1 MSKSNPTPHLSDAK
15 LTEELQRHFK
25 MSKFR
30 GGQLDVIKRLLAGKS
45 TAAIFPT
52 GGGKSLCY
60 QLPAVILNGLTIVVS
75 PLLALMREQVDYLN
89 ELGIAAGRLDSSLSA
104 EETRETM
111 AAIRAGDLRL
121 LYVAPERFF
130 NERFRNFIGSIPITM
145 FAIDEAHCISQWG
158 HSFRPDYLKLARI
171 AKELQAGRVLAL
183 TATATP
189 SVLQDIQAG
198 FDIAADDAIR
208 TEFYR
213 SNLALQFTRCDE
225 NSRDQELLSR
235 IKDSPPQP
243 TLVYVTLQRTA
254 AAVADFLAKHDLP
267 ARTYHAGLPDE
278 ERKSVQDW
286 FMQSDDAIVV
296 ATIAFGM
303 GIDKSNIRAI
313 YHYNTSKSIEN
324 FAQEVG
330 RAGRDGKDSHCET
343 LLVPE
348 DRVVLD
354 NFAHGDTPSKIAVQ
368 RFVELLIG
376 QQKDFFVSYYT
387 LAYEADIREP
397 VIRTLMTYL
406 ELSGAIEST
415 ASRYD
420 AYQFKPLVSS
430 ADILSHFSGEK
441 RQFAA
446 SVLTLTVKKKIWF
459 HIALAQAAKRLDC
472 DRGRI
477 VRMLEFFSEKGWVE
491 LRVSGLVFGYR
502 TVRPLG
508 DINELTHEL
517 YEYLLKRESGELAR
531 LNQLFELMCGDV
543 CQSQA
548 LSKHF
553 GQAIDIVCGK
563 CSACLGRPIGKLPKA
578 DTASVGDSALRGISN
593 LAEQHPEIL
602 ATTRDRARF
611 LCGMNSPKMIRKRL
625 TREPLFGCCDEIP
638 FRQVLDFLDSH

>member
-1 MSKSNPTPHLSDAK
+1 MSESNPVSQLSDAQ
-15 LTEELQRHFK
+15 LADQLQLHFK
-25 MSKFR
+25 MPEFR
-30 GGQLDVIKRLLAGKS
+30 GGQLEVIKRLLAGKS

-89 ELGIAAGRLDSSLSA
+89 ELGISAGRLDSSLSA
-104 EETRETM
+104 EETRDTM
-111 AAIRAGDLRL
+111 AAIRAGNLRL

-158 HSFRPDYLKLARI
+158 HSFRPDYLKLAKI
-171 AKELQAGRVLAL
+171 ATELKAGRVLAL

-189 SVLQDIQAG
+189 SVLKDIQDG
-198 FDIAADDAIR
+198 FDITADDSIR

-213 SNLALQFTRCDE
+213 SNLALRFALCDE
-225 NSRDQELLSR
+225 ASRDQALLDR

-254 AAVADFLAKHDLP
+254 ASVAEFLAKHGLP

-278 ERKSVQDW
+278 ERRSVQDW

-330 RAGRDGKDSHCET
+330 RAGRDGKDSLCET

-354 NFAHGDTPSKIAVQ
+354 NFAHGDTPSNHAVQ
-368 RFVELLIG
+368 RFVELLVG

-406 ELSGAIEST
+406 ELSGVIEST

-420 AYQFKPLVSS
+420 AYQFKAHVSS
-430 ADILSHFSGEK
+430 ETILSHFSGER

-446 SVLTLTVKKKIWF
+446 SVLALTVKKKIWF
-459 HIALAQAAKRLDC
+459 HIALAQAANRLEC

-477 VRMLEFFSEKGWVE
+477 VQMLEFFSEKGWIE

-502 TVRPLG
+502 TIRPIG
-508 DINELTHEL
+508 DVDELAHEL
-517 YEYLLKRESGELAR
+517 CEYLLKRETGELAR
-531 LNQLFELMCGDV
+531 LNQLFELMCGDS
-543 CQSQA
+543 CHSQA
-548 LSKHF
+548 LSLHF
-553 GQAIDIVCGK
+553 GQSIDEVCGK
-563 CSACLGRPIGKLPKA
+563 CSACLGQPIGPLPRVEPA
-578 DTASVGDSALRGISN
+578 RVGDSALRGISN

-602 ATTRDRARF
+602 ATPRDKARF

-625 TREPLFGCCDEIP
+625 TREPLFGCCNEIP
-638 FRQVLDFLDSH
+638 FRQVLEFLESS